1 MRPGP
6 STGYHVRTKARLAN
20 TPSGAG
26 SRKMVTTQNKTSR
39 NDRTFSEIKR
49 LSAAN
54 LEGPELLRRVAR
66 RLSKAVPFEAYCAS
80 TVDPAS
86 RLITYGVAEGM
97 GGEDDAESGNVYL
110 DRIYFEEDLPVMDE
124 MLRRRRTVQ
133 LLSET
138 TKGALERSL
147 RYRELL
153 RPKGFGYELGGAFV
167 DGNLWGGMD
176 LIREEG
182 DPDFDGA
189 EAALVKRI
197 APLVGAGL
205 KAAALRSRATGERDT
220 PDVPGVLT
228 LDRSGRVISHTP
240 SAEHWLRDLE
250 DLDSRWRQENIPM
263 AVRMVSGA
271 LRYALSPG
279 SDNDHNLIPRVRVRG
294 RSGRWL
300 ALYGSLTEPSEDRP
314 GETVIVIGP
323 ARPEEVAWLT
333 LAAYGLSPREEE
345 VVELVVRGFTN
356 RQVSR
361 TLFISEHTVQR
372 HLSNIFEKVGVRS
385 RKNLL
390 KRLYFENLLPS
401 MVDD

>member
-1 MRPGP
+1 MI
-6 STGYHVRTKARLAN
+6 TTE
-20 TPSGAG
+20 
-26 SRKMVTTQNKTSR
+26 SRSR
-39 NDRTFSEIKR
+39 QSERTFSEIKR
-49 LSAAN
+49 LSTSN
-54 LEGPELLRRVAR
+54 LTGPELLRRTAA
-66 RLSKAVPFEAYCAS
+66 RLSMVVPFEAYCAS
-80 TVDPAS
+80 TVDPGS
-86 RLITYGVAEGM
+86 RLITHGIAEGM
-97 GGEDDAESGNVYL
+97 GEGGEDGASGNVYL
-110 DRIYFEEDLPVMDE
+110 DRIYFEEDLPVMNE
-124 MLRRRRTVQ
+124 MLHKRRTVQ

-138 TKGALERSL
+138 TEGTLERSL

-153 RPKGFGYELGGAFV
+153 KPHGFGYELGGAFV
-167 DGNLWGGMD
+167 DGSLWGGMD

-189 EAALVKRI
+189 EAALVRRI
-197 APLVGAGL
+197 APHVGAGL
-205 KAAALRSRATGERDT
+205 KAAALRSRATTEQSS

-228 LDRSGRVISHTP
+228 LDRSGKVVSHTP
-240 SAEHWLRDLE
+240 SAEHWLGDLE
-250 DLDSRWRQENIPM
+250 NLDPSWRDERLPM

-271 LRYALSPG
+271 LRHALAPE

-300 ALYGSLTEPSEDRP
+300 ALYGSLTESSGDRP

-323 ARPEEVAWLT
+323 AKPEEVAWLT
-333 LAAYGLSPREEE
+333 VAAYGLSPREEE

-361 TLFISEHTVQR
+361 SLFISEHTVQR

-401 MVDD
+401 MVGD

>member
-1 MRPGP
+1 VIAPE
-6 STGYHVRTKARLAN
+6 
-20 TPSGAG
+20 
-26 SRKMVTTQNKTSR
+26 NKPRQSE
-39 NDRTFSEIKR
+39 RTFSEIKR

-54 LEGPELLRRVAR
+54 LEGPELLRRVAQ

-86 RLITYGVAEGM
+86 CLITYGIAEGM
-97 GGEDDAESGNVYL
+97 GGEQDDEFGNVYL
-110 DRIYFEEDLPVMDE
+110 DRIYFEEDLPVMNQ
-124 MLRRRRTVQ
+124 MLRERRTVQ

-138 TKGALERSL
+138 TGGALERSL

-153 RPKGFGYELGGAFV
+153 KPHGFGYELGGAFV

-182 DPDFDGA
+182 DPDFGGA
-189 EAALVKRI
+189 ETALVKRI
-197 APLVGAGL
+197 ASHVGAGL
-205 KAAALRSRATGERDT
+205 KAAALRSRAATEQDS

-228 LDRSGRVISHTP
+228 IDRSGKIVSHTS
-240 SAEHWLRDLE
+240 SAEHWLWDLE
-250 DLDSRWRQENIPM
+250 DLDPLWRHENIPM

-271 LRYALSPG
+271 LRHALAPG

-300 ALYGSLTEPSEDRP
+300 ALYGSLTEPSGDRP

-323 ARPEEVAWLT
+323 AKPEEVAWLNV
-333 LAAYGLSPREEE
+333 AAYGLSPREEE

-356 RQVSR
+356 RQISGA
-361 TLFISEHTVQR
+361 LLISEHTVQR

-390 KRLYFENLLPS
+390 KRLYFENLLPG
-401 MVDD
+401 MVGDQST

>member
-1 MRPGP
+1 VIAPE
-6 STGYHVRTKARLAN
+6 
-20 TPSGAG
+20 
-26 SRKMVTTQNKTSR
+26 NKPRQSE
-39 NDRTFSEIKR
+39 RTFSEIKR

-54 LEGPELLRRVAR
+54 LEGPELLRRVAQ

-86 RLITYGVAEGM
+86 RLITYGIAEGM
-97 GGEDDAESGNVYL
+97 GGEQDDEFGNVYL
-110 DRIYFEEDLPVMDE
+110 DRIYFEEDLPVMNE
-124 MLRRRRTVQ
+124 MLRERRTVL

-138 TKGALERSL
+138 TGGALERSL

-153 RPKGFGYELGGAFV
+153 KPHGFGYELGGAFV
-167 DGNLWGGMD
+167 DGNLWGSMD

-182 DPDFDGA
+182 DPDFRGA
-189 EAALVKRI
+189 ETALVKRI
-197 APLVGAGL
+197 APHVGAGL
-205 KAAALRSRATGERDT
+205 KAAALRSRAATEQDS

-228 LDRSGRVISHTP
+228 LDRSGKIVSHTS
-240 SAEHWLRDLE
+240 SAEHWLWDLE
-250 DLDSRWRQENIPM
+250 DLDPLWRHENIPM

-271 LRYALSPG
+271 LRHALAPG

-300 ALYGSLTEPSEDRP
+300 ALYGSLTEPSGDRP

-323 ARPEEVAWLT
+323 AKPEEVAWLNV
-333 LAAYGLSPREEE
+333 AAYDLSPREEE

-356 RQVSR
+356 RQISGA
-361 TLFISEHTVQR
+361 LFISEHTVQR

-390 KRLYFENLLPS
+390 KRLYFENFLPG
-401 MVDD
+401 MVGDQSA